1 MKEGPRAPKKPRR
14 RRRSFRFTREGKVFV
29 AVTIGVGLAAVN
41 TGNNLLY
48 LVLGLLLSLLLVSG
62 MLSDLAL
69 WRIRIE
75 RHLPLRAFAHEPAL
89 FEIHLRN
96 GKGRLPSYAIEV
108 EDLAQGE
115 KSAARR
121 CFFLK
126 VGPGGEQR
134 AIYRRTPP
142 RRGRL
147 VMETLFART
156 RYPFGLIEKGQR
168 HTLTSEMIVFPRL
181 QETRNLSAFGPE
193 RGDDQPTRRPGPGT
207 EILGLRDHR
216 EGDEARSVHWRRS
229 ASLDRLIVR
238 ESARASRGR
247 LTLIVDRVEPEAE
260 GPPSEAWL
268 EAFEEAVS
276 EAATLARRGLA
287 DGMSVEVLVQGE
299 RSPLLA
305 PGAAP
310 DEVWRYLALLESI
323 PALDA
328 PPWPTA
334 TAGSTVVHVRT
345 AEKVTT

>member
-1 MKEGPRAPKKPRR
+1 MTRRAGKRR

-75 RHLPLRAFAHEPAL
+75 RHLPTRAFAHEGAL
-89 FEIHLRN
+89 FEIHLSN
-96 GKGRLPSYAIEV
+96 GKRRLPSYAIEI

-115 KSAARR
+115 KGAARR

-126 VGPGGEQR
+126 VGPEGEQR
-134 AIYRRTPP
+134 AIYRRTPS

-147 VMETLFART
+147 VMETLVART

-168 HTLTSEMIVFPRL
+168 HALTSEMIVYPAL
-181 QETRNLSAFGPE
+181 LETRALPARGPE
-193 RGDDQPTRRPGPGT
+193 RGDDHPTPRPGPGT

-247 LTLIVDRVEPEAE
+247 LTLMLDRVEPES
-260 GPPSEAWL
+260 PVSDAWL

-276 EAATLARRGLA
+276 EAATRARRGLA

-310 DEVWRYLALLESI
+310 DAIWRFLALLESI
-323 PALDA
+323 RAEGAPAWPDA
-328 PPWPTA
+328 P
-334 TAGSTVVHVRT
+334 AGSTVVHLR
-345 AEKVTT
+345 AMEPAA